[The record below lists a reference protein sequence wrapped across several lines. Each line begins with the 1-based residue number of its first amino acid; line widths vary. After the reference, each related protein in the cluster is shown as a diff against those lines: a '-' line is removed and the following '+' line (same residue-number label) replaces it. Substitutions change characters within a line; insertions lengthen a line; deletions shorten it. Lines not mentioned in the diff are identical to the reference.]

1 MRLASTSPVTVTPVM
16 LDQLLDQLA
25 HDDAFRNTMLAD
37 PLSALRGLGIS
48 ADPQQIPADRSL
60 PSKQVLLANRE
71 LIKSKLSGTEDLL
84 YFLLN
89 GKG

>member
-1 MRLASTSPVTVTPVM
+1 MLIASHSPVSASPVV

-25 HDDAFRNTMLAD
+25 TNDNFRSRMLAD
-37 PLSALRGLGIS
+37 PVLALSGLGIS
-48 ADPQQIPADRSL
+48 ADPRQIPANRSL

-71 LIKSKLSGTEDLL
+71 LIKSKLASTEDLL
-84 YFLLN
+84 YFFLD

>member
-1 MRLASTSPVTVTPVM
+1 MHLASTSPVSASPVM
-16 LDQLLDQLA
+16 IDQLLDQLA
-25 HDDAFRNTMLAD
+25 NDDTFRSDMLAD
-37 PLSALRGLGIS
+37 PVSALRGLGIS
-48 ADPQQIPADRSL
+48 ADPRQIPADRSL

-84 YFLLN
+84 YFLLD

>member
-1 MRLASTSPVTVTPVM
+1 M

-25 HDDAFRNTMLAD
+25 HDDAFRSNMLAD

>member
-1 MRLASTSPVTVTPVM
+1 MRLASPSPVTVTPVM
-16 LDQLLDQLA
+16 IDQLLDQLA
-25 HDDAFRNTMLAD
+25 HDDSFRSDMLAD
-37 PLSALRGLGIS
+37 PLSALRGLGIR
-48 ADPQQIPADRSL
+48 ADPRQIPVDRSL